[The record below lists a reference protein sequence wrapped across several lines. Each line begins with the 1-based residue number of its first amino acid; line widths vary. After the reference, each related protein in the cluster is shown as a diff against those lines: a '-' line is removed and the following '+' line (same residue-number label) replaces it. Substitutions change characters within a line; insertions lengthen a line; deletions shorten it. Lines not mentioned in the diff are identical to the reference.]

1 VKLRLFGLLG
11 SMKKLILARLLSVF
25 VAILCL
31 NACTNKSSEPTVWIY
46 TSLYKDTVAEIQPQL
61 EKEFPGVKFSFY
73 QAGSEDVAAKVQAE
87 DMAGRIQADVLVF
100 SDRFWFETMT
110 TQGKLLNYKPAN
122 SEKVDSVFKNADGA
136 FTTVS
141 FPIMVLAY
149 NSDVVSEKDAPKSF
163 KELTQ
168 AKWKG
173 KVSTGSPLASGT
185 AFTTVAFLSKS
196 YGWEFFKD
204 LRKNDLIAEGGNS
217 GVVRRLQSKERP
229 VGIVLLENI
238 LRLSATD
245 PRVKHTLPDDG
256 AIIQSNVL
264 GIVKKEGD
272 QAVAKK
278 VADWFF
284 AQKGQEA
291 MAKSFMYPSVPGG
304 PTPVGAPEFSTVLK
318 KAPSWSKE
326 FVQDTMQAREKIK
339 DEFSKIIF

>member
-1 VKLRLFGLLG
+1 
-11 SMKKLILARLLSVF
+11 MKKLILARLLSVF
-25 VAILCL
+25 VSALCVASCITSCL
-31 NACTNKSSEPTVWIY
+31 VSCTNKSSEPTVWIY

-87 DMAGRIQADVLVF
+87 DMAGKIQADVLVF
-100 SDRFWFETMT
+100 SDRFWFENMA

-122 SEKVDSVFKNADGA
+122 SDKVDTVFKNADGA

-149 NSDVVSEKDAPKSF
+149 NSDVVAEKDAPKSF

-196 YGWEFFKD
+196 YGWDFFKD

-238 LRLSATD
+238 LRLSTTD
-245 PRVKHTLPDDG
+245 PRVKHTLPEDG

-264 GIVKKEGD
+264 GIVKKDGD

-304 PTPVGAPEFSTVLK
+304 PTPVGAPEFSTVMK
-318 KAPSWSKE
+318 KAPIWSKE
-326 FVQDTMQAREKIK
+326 FVRDTMQTREKIK